1 MAETSA
7 LQLIKPPKPVV
18 MIGLMG
24 AGKSRI
30 GRELAAFLD
39 IPFVDSDAEI
49 VDAAGCSIA
58 DIFEHYSE
66 KAFRDV
72 EMRVIDR
79 LLDGGPGIIAVGG
92 GAYMNEAVRAKISE
106 RAISI
111 WLRAELDILVERT
124 GRRGGRPLLE
134 TGDPRE
140 ILDALMKER
149 HPVYAEADIIVDSLA
164 VDIAAT
170 VNETAKA
177 LAGFLAR
184 QNDTE
189 EQGDK

>member
-1 MAETSA
+1 
-7 LQLIKPPKPVV
+7 

-49 VDAAGCSIA
+49 VEAAGCSIA

-66 KAFRDV
+66 QAFRDV
-72 EMRVIDR
+72 ELRVIDR
-79 LLDGGPGIIAVGG
+79 LLDGEPGIIAVGG
-92 GAYMNEAVRAKISE
+92 GAFMNDVIRRKILDH
-106 RAISI
+106 AISI

-134 TGDPRE
+134 TGEPRE
-140 ILDALMKER
+140 ILAGLMKER
-149 HPVYAEADIIVDSLA
+149 HPVYAMADIVVDSLDVEIA
-164 VDIAAT
+164 DTVD
-170 VNETAKA
+170 ETARA

-184 QNDTE
+184 ENDTK
-189 EQGDK
+189 EQGNQ